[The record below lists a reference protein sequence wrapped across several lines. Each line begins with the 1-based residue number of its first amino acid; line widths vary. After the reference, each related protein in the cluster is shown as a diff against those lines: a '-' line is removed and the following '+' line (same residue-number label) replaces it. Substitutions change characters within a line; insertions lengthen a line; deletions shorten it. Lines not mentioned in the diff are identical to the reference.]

1 MSLPAP
7 DLPAVSASDVSAE
20 LPEIL
25 LIDDEVPFRELI
37 AHFLRTRGYRVH
49 EAGDGEQALRF
60 LSGHPV
66 GLIVSDVCMP
76 NCDGIELLT
85 ELRCFS
91 KWRRRSAR
99 ITRSRSRFR
108 STSCSS

>member
-49 EAGDGEQALRF
+49 EAGDGEQARMRLLAIF
-60 LSGHPV
+60 GSHPT
-66 GLIVSDVCMP
+66 GTMSRTSLMP
-76 NCDGIELLT
+76 YLPCRYSSRTLLP
-85 ELRCFS
+85 
-91 KWRRRSAR
+91 
-99 ITRSRSRFR
+99 TR
-108 STSCSS
+108 T